1 MRIGILGWAA
11 VAAVLTGC
19 ARPQPAG
26 WQGYCEGEYVYVAS
40 PLAGRLEHLAVQ
52 KGAQVA
58 AGAPLFVL
66 ERASEL
72 AAQREA
78 AAELQ
83 AAEARSAD
91 LAKGSRPTELA
102 ALRAK
107 VEQARAAA
115 ALSQADLTRDEE
127 LFASRAITASDFDH
141 ARLRHEQD
149 GAAVAQLAAELATA
163 ELGGRADALAAAA
176 ADAQAARAALA
187 RSTWQVD
194 QKAPA
199 ASRAALVYDTLYR
212 EGEFVAAGNPV
223 VVLLP
228 PENLKVRFFLSEA
241 DAAALRLGERV
252 TVAVTG
258 RPAGIAARVS
268 YLSDQPEYT
277 PPVLYNRDNRSKLVF
292 MAEAVFDPADSVA
305 LHPGQPAEVRP
316 DR

>member
-1 MRIGILGWAA
+1 MRIRLLCLAA
-11 VAAVLTGC
+11 AAVLAGC
-19 ARPQPAG
+19 SQPPPVG
-26 WQGYCEGEYVYVAS
+26 WQGYCEGDYVYVAS

-78 AAELQ
+78 AADLQ
-83 AAEARSAD
+83 AAEARASD
-91 LAKGSRPTELA
+91 LAKGGRPTELA

-107 VEQARAAA
+107 LDQARAAA
-115 ALSQADLTRDEE
+115 ALSQADLARDQA
-127 LFASRAITASDFDH
+127 LFASRAITASDYDH
-141 ARLRHEQD
+141 ARLRHEED

-187 RSTWQVD
+187 QSTWRVD

-199 ASRAALVYDTLYR
+199 ASRAGLVYDTLYR

-228 PENLKVRFFLSEA
+228 PENLKVRFFVSEA

-252 TVAVTG
+252 SVTVTG
-258 RPAGIAARVS
+258 RPAAIAARVS

-277 PPVLYNRDNRSKLVF
+277 PPVLYNRDNRAKLVF
-292 MAEAVFDPADSVA
+292 MAEAVFDPADSAA
-305 LHPGQPAEVRP
+305 LHPGQPADVRP